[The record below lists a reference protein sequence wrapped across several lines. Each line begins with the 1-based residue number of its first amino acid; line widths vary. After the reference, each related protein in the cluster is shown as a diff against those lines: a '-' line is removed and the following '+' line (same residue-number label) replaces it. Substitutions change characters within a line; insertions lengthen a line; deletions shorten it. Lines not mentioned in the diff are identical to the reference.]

1 MKKNIYK
8 KRLQKFYTIYFITI
22 ILNMLLLAI
31 IPALWLVQY
40 KMSKLQ
46 LVFCLILWVFTMF
59 LMRIDEIIQNKKI
72 K

>member
-1 MKKNIYK
+1 MKKNVYK

-46 LVFCLILWVFTMF
+46 LVFCLIFWAFTMF